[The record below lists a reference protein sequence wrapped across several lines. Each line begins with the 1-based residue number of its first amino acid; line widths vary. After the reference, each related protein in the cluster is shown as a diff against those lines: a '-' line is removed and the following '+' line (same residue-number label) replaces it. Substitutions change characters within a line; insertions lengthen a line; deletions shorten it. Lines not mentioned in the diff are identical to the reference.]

1 MNDEAAM
8 KITVEERPGR
18 GVRDCTCNADRE
30 RRVAV
35 FLAERL
41 RDVEGIVRIYSHR
54 AGGRIDF
61 TVEVDDL
68 WGEAS
73 SRASEAFY
81 DLYGSGLGT
90 GVDTHVF
97 PDQPGNEP
105 APENTIWLT
114 AS

>member
-1 MNDEAAM
+1 M
-8 KITVEERPGR
+8 KITVEERTPHGL
-18 GVRDCTCNADRE
+18 RDCTCNADRE
-30 RRVAV
+30 RRIAA
-35 FLAERL
+35 FLLERL
-41 RDVEGIVRIYSHR
+41 RGVQGIVRIYSHR

-73 SRASEAFY
+73 SQASEAFY

-97 PDQPGNEP
+97 PDLPDSEP
-105 APENTIWLT
+105 AQENTIWLT